1 MAQTIATDRKA
12 YIITGPTSGIGRCT
26 AFELA
31 KQGTVVLVGRDRGKL
46 AEVQKI
52 VEQKGQHAVSVVC
65 DLSDLASVRRAASEI
80 IALHLPI
87 AGLLNN
93 VRRLKAGDLIVF
105 YSPREL
111 MGSGPVLQAFTAAG
125 RILHELPY
133 EAEQS
138 SGFRPYRRR
147 TKFFK
152 SRQAPVRP
160 LLQELTFTQGRIG
173 A

>member
-1 MAQTIATDRKA
+1 
-12 YIITGPTSGIGRCT
+12 
-26 AFELA
+26 
-31 KQGTVVLVGRDRGKL
+31 
-46 AEVQKI
+46 
-52 VEQKGQHAVSVVC
+52 
-65 DLSDLASVRRAASEI
+65 
-80 IALHLPI
+80 
-87 AGLLNN
+87 

-125 RILHELPY
+125 RILDEFPY

-138 SGFRPYRRR
+138 VGFRPYRRR

-160 LLQELTFTQGRIG
+160 LLQELTFTQGNKSWGLAFRRGAFRIT
-173 A
+173 ANDFKSIAKAMSIKSESLSSTFAPEK